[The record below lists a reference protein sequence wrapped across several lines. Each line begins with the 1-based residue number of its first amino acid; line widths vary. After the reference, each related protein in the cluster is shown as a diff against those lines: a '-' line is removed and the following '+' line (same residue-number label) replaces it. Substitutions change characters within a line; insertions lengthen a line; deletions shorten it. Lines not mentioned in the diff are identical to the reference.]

1 MDNSTTLRFE
11 HSPFHNVTIKD
22 RKSVEL
28 SGVKNIES
36 FDPSEFLIETSLGF
50 LNVTG
55 TDLSLVRF
63 DQDQAEV
70 SIKGNIISLA
80 YVSNK
85 KTPIANKEKFFGKL
99 LK

>member
-1 MDNSTTLRFE
+1 MDNTNTIRFE
-11 HSPFHNVTIKD
+11 HTPFHNVSIKD

-36 FDPSEFLIETSLGF
+36 FDPTEFLIETSLGF

-63 DQDQAEV
+63 DQDQSEV
-70 SIKGNIISLA
+70 AIKGNIISLA
-80 YVSNK
+80 YVANK
-85 KTPIANKEKFFGKL
+85 KSPAVNKEKFLGKL

>member
-1 MDNSTTLRFE
+1 MDNTNTIRFE
-11 HSPFHNVTIKD
+11 HTPFHNVSIKD

-36 FDPSEFLIETSLGF
+36 FDPSEFLIETSLGY
-50 LNVTG
+50 LNITG

-63 DQDQAEV
+63 DQDRSEV
-70 SIKGNIISLA
+70 AIKGNIISLA

-85 KTPIANKEKFFGKL
+85 KIQQANKDKFFGKL

>member
-1 MDNSTTLRFE
+1 MDNTIRFE
-11 HSPFHNVTIKD
+11 NAPFHNVSIKD

-28 SGVKNIES
+28 TGVKSIES
-36 FDPSEFLIETSLGF
+36 FDPTEFLIETSLGY
-50 LNVTG
+50 LNVVG

-63 DQDQAEV
+63 NQDQSEV
-70 SIKGNIISLA
+70 AIKGNIISLS

-85 KTPIANKEKFFGKL
+85 KSPQANKDKFFGKL

>member
-1 MDNSTTLRFE
+1 MDNTNTLRFE
-11 HSPFHNVTIKD
+11 HTPFHNVSIKD

-28 SGVKNIES
+28 TGVKNIES

-50 LNVTG
+50 LNVVG

-63 DQDQAEV
+63 DQDQSEV
-70 SIKGNIISLA
+70 AIKGNIVSLA

-85 KTPIANKEKFFGKL
+85 KSPTVNKEKFFGKL

>member
-1 MDNSTTLRFE
+1 MDNTSTLRFE
-11 HSPFHNVTIKD
+11 HTPFHNVNIKD

-36 FDPSEFLIETSLGF
+36 FDPTEFLIETSLGF

-63 DQDQAEV
+63 DQDQSEV
-70 SIKGNIISLA
+70 AIKGNIISLA

-85 KTPIANKEKFFGKL
+85 KTATASKEKFFGKL